1 MTWCDAARADRGLDA
16 SEPVEPGVRVDAARA
31 LADAGHRVDDANRFQ
46 ELEILVAALPF
57 DTQAERRA
65 VAGRK
70 IATVE
75 AIREDCLRMLDL
87 EQVVS
92 LVPAIVRVDHDI
104 ARCRRDAAGG
114 LEHALE

>member
-1 MTWCDAARADRGLDA
+1 MGSSSLPVMPNRQLHA

-31 LADAGHRVDDANRFQ
+31 LADAGHRIDDPDRFH

-70 IATVE
+70 AAAVETVGK
-75 AIREDCLRMLDL
+75 DGLRMLDL

-92 LVPAIVRVDHDI
+92 LIPPVVR
-104 ARCRRDAAGG
+104 
-114 LEHALE
+114 